1 MSNVQPQISILEY
14 FGGLSTFLDRSV
26 RKRLGTIAIGTLAV
40 MFAVFLVSKMAPATY
55 TATASVRLA
64 RVDGADLMTPQATA
78 AQMSQRSFLVRA
90 LSASDAVAGPDDR
103 GRNLILDSFNARP
116 NVADALTLVVTAAS
130 EKQARDA
137 LEAAVNELNKEQ
149 EKLRSALVSE
159 LSAQLALEDEN
170 IVSLTRIRESL
181 ATGDSISPS
190 APGDASAL
198 VLRRVWLLDLTTKNE
213 ERLAAANAGRR
224 KLVSRMGPTKTYPA
238 SLSEDVTVVQSS
250 PRPIRHAILAGAIA
264 LLALLVYAMI
274 RMPGSARAH

>member
-40 MFAVFLVSKMAPATY
+40 MVAVFLVSQMAPATY
-55 TATASVRLA
+55 TATAGVRLA

-78 AQMSQRSFLVRA
+78 SQMNQRMFLVRA
-90 LSASDAVAGPDDR
+90 LSASDAAAGPDER

-149 EKLRSALVSE
+149 EKLRAPLVSE

-190 APGDASAL
+190 VPGDASAL

-213 ERLAAANAGRR
+213 ERLAAANAERR
-224 KLVSRMGPTKTYPA
+224 RLMSRMGPAKTYPA
-238 SLSEDVTVVQSS
+238 SLSEDVTFVQSS
-250 PRPIRHAILAGAIA
+250 PRPIRHAIFAGAIA
-264 LLALLVYAMI
+264 LLALLLYAMI
-274 RMPGSARAH
+274 RMPGSARAD

>member
-1 MSNVQPQISILEY
+1 MSSVQPQISILDY
-14 FGGLSTFLDRSV
+14 FGGLSTFLNRSV
-26 RKRLGTIAIGTLAV
+26 RKQLGTIAIGTLAV
-40 MFAVFLVSKMAPATY
+40 MFAVFLVSQMAPATY
-55 TATASVRLA
+55 TATAGVRLA
-64 RVDGADLMTPQATA
+64 QVDGEDLMTPQATA
-78 AQMSQRSFLVRA
+78 TQMNQRSFLVRA
-90 LSASDAVAGPDDR
+90 LSASDEVAGPDDR

-137 LEAAVNELNKEQ
+137 LESAVNELNKEQ
-149 EKLRSALVSE
+149 EKLRAPLVSE
-159 LSAQLALEDEN
+159 LSAQLALEEEN

-213 ERLAAANAGRR
+213 ERLAVANAERR

-238 SLSEDVTVVQSS
+238 SLSEDVTIVQSS
-250 PRPIRHAILAGAIA
+250 PRPIRHAIFAGAIA

>member
-1 MSNVQPQISILEY
+1 MSNAQPQISILEY

-26 RKRLGTIAIGTLAV
+26 RKRLGMIAIGTLAV
-40 MFAVFLVSKMAPATY
+40 MFAVFLVSQMAPATY
-55 TATASVRLA
+55 TATAGVRLA

-78 AQMSQRSFLVRA
+78 AQMNQRMFLVRA
-90 LSASDAVAGPDDR
+90 LGASGAVAGPDDR
-103 GRNLILDSFNARP
+103 GRSLILDSFNARP

-149 EKLRSALVSE
+149 EKLRAPLVSE

-181 ATGDSISPS
+181 ATSDLISPS

-213 ERLAAANAGRR
+213 ERLAAANAERR
-224 KLVSRMGPTKTYPA
+224 RLVSRMGPSKTYPA
-238 SLSEDVTVVQSS
+238 SLSEDVIVVQSS
-250 PRPIRHAILAGAIA
+250 PRAIRHAIFAGAIA

>member
-1 MSNVQPQISILEY
+1 MSNAQPQISILEY
-14 FGGLSTFLDRSV
+14 FGGLSTFLDRSI

-40 MFAVFLVSKMAPATY
+40 MFAVFLVSQMAPVAY
-55 TATASVRLA
+55 TATVGVRLA

-78 AQMSQRSFLVRA
+78 TQMNQRTFLVRA
-90 LSASDAVAGPDDR
+90 LDASDAVAGRDDR

-116 NVADALTLVVTAAS
+116 NVADSLTLVVTAAS

-137 LEAAVNELNKEQ
+137 LEAAVKELNKEQ
-149 EKLRSALVSE
+149 EKLRAPLVSE
-159 LSAQLALEDEN
+159 ISAQLALEDEN

-181 ATGDSISPS
+181 ATSDSISPS

-213 ERLAAANAGRR
+213 ERLAAANAERR
-224 KLVSRMGPTKTYPA
+224 KLVSRMGPMKTYPA
-238 SLSEDVTVVQSS
+238 SLNEDVIVVQSS
-250 PRPIRHAILAGAIA
+250 PRAIRHAIFAGAIA
-264 LLALLVYAMI
+264 LLAMLVYAMI